1 MQNYLDNFI
10 FYGII
15 FSYLNSVNIF
25 ESCDPV
31 HSELDIL
38 LENVKSGKPFSFN
51 AIYSLYTPLI
61 ESQAQKYGKQFS
73 VSEAELD
80 DIKQEALIALYHAA
94 LTYTPNEEVTFGM
107 YAKTCMR
114 NKIISYIRCFLENNV
129 PLSLEEIEIDFE
141 EPDFETP
148 EQIVI
153 SKESLCNLNRRI
165 DETLTDFE
173 KSVFALYIG
182 DMSYADMAKKLDK
195 PTKSI
200 DNAIHR
206 IKAKLRKLL

>member
-1 MQNYLDNFI
+1 LQNYLDIFI

-15 FSYLNSVNIF
+15 VSYLNSVNFF

-31 HSELDIL
+31 HSKLDIL

-61 ESQAQKYGKQFS
+61 ESLTLKYGKQFS

-80 DIKQEALIALYHAA
+80 DIKQEALIALYHAV
-94 LTYTPNEEVTFGM
+94 LTYVPNEEVTFGM
-107 YAKTCMR
+107 YAKICMR
-114 NKIISYIRCFLENNV
+114 NKIISYIRCFLENDV

-141 EPDFETP
+141 EPYFETP

-153 SKESLCNLNRRI
+153 SKESLCSLNRRI

-182 DMSYADMAKKLDK
+182 DMSYADIAKKLEK

>member
-1 MQNYLDNFI
+1 LQNYLDIFI

-15 FSYLNSVNIF
+15 VSYLNSVNFI

-38 LENVKSGKPFSFN
+38 LENVKNGKPFSFN
-51 AIYSLYTPLI
+51 AIHSLYTPLI
-61 ESQAQKYGKQFS
+61 ESLSQKYGKQFS
-73 VSEAELD
+73 VSETESD
-80 DIKQEALIALYHAA
+80 DIKQEALIALYHAV

-107 YAKTCMR
+107 YAKICIR
-114 NKIISYIRCFLENNV
+114 NKIISYIRCFLENDV
-129 PLSLEEIEIDFE
+129 PLSLDGEESYMEA
-141 EPDFETP
+141 PDLNTP

-153 SKESLCNLNRRI
+153 SKESLCSLNRRI
-165 DETLTDFE
+165 DEALTDFE
-173 KSVFALYIG
+173 KSVLALYLT
-182 DMSYADMAKKLDK
+182 DTSYTEIAKKLDK

-200 DNAIHR
+200 DNAIQR

>member
-1 MQNYLDNFI
+1 MN

-15 FSYLNSVNIF
+15 ISYLNSVNIF

-38 LENVKSGKPFSFN
+38 LENVKNKKPFSFN
-51 AIYSLYTPLI
+51 EIYALYLPLI
-61 ESQAQKYGKQFS
+61 ESLTQKYGRKFS

-80 DIKQEALIALYHAA
+80 DIKQEALIALYHAV
-94 LTYTPNEEVTFGM
+94 LSYIPNGEVTFGV
-107 YAKTCMR
+107 YAKVCMR

-129 PLSLEEIEIDFE
+129 PVSLEEREDDSE
-141 EPDFETP
+141 EPDFDTP

-165 DETLTDFE
+165 DESLTEFE
-173 KSVFALYIG
+173 KSVFTLYTA
-182 DMSYADMAKKLDK
+182 DLSYADIAKKLDK

>member
-1 MQNYLDNFI
+1 M
-10 FYGII
+10 
-15 FSYLNSVNIF
+15 
-25 ESCDPV
+25 

-38 LENVKSGKPFSFN
+38 LENLRNGKSFSFN
-51 AIYSLYTPLI
+51 EIYALYLPLI
-61 ESQAQKYGKQFS
+61 ESLTQKYARQFA
-73 VSEAELD
+73 VCTAEFD

-94 LTYTPNEEVTFGM
+94 LSYIPNGEVTFGM
-107 YAKTCMR
+107 YAKVCMR
-114 NKIISYIRCFLENNV
+114 NKIISYIRCFLEKNV
-129 PLSLEEIEIDFE
+129 PVSLEEREDDPE
-141 EPDFETP
+141 EPDFDTP

-153 SKESLCNLNRRI
+153 SKESLCTLNRRI

-173 KSVFALYIG
+173 KSVFILYIS

>member
-1 MQNYLDNFI
+1 MQNHLDILNFC
-10 FYGII
+10 GII

-25 ESCDPV
+25 ESCDSV

-61 ESQAQKYGKQFS
+61 ESLAKKYGKQFS
-73 VSEAELD
+73 VSDVEMD
-80 DIKQEALIALYHAA
+80 DLKQEALIALYHAV
-94 LTYTPNEEVTFGM
+94 LSYVPNENVTFGV
-107 YAKTCMR
+107 YAKTCMH
-114 NKIISYIRCFLENNV
+114 NKIISYIRCFLENDV
-129 PLSLEEIEIDFE
+129 PLSLDERENETEESDFN
-141 EPDFETP
+141 TP

-153 SKESLCNLNRRI
+153 SKESLCALNRRI
-165 DETLTDFE
+165 DEALTDFE
-173 KSVFALYIG
+173 KSVFTLYIA
-182 DMSYADMAKKLDK
+182 DMSYADMAEKLCK

>member
-1 MQNYLDNFI
+1 MQNHLDIFI
-10 FYGII
+10 FCGII

-61 ESQAQKYGKQFS
+61 ESLTQKYGKQFS
-73 VSEAELD
+73 VSDVEFD

-94 LTYTPNEEVTFGM
+94 LNYTPNEEVTFGM
-107 YAKTCMR
+107 YAKICIR
-114 NKIISYIRCFLENNV
+114 NKIISYIRCFLENDV
-129 PLSLEEIEIDFE
+129 PLFLDERENEPE
-141 EPDFETP
+141 KPDFDTP

-165 DETLTDFE
+165 DGTLTDFE
-173 KSVFALYIG
+173 KSVFTLYVG
-182 DMSYADMAKKLDK
+182 NMSYADIARTLSK
-195 PTKSI
+195 PKKSI

>member
-1 MQNYLDNFI
+1 MQNCLDNFI
-10 FYGII
+10 FCGII

-25 ESCDPV
+25 ESCDSV

-61 ESQAQKYGKQFS
+61 ESLARKYGKQFS
-73 VSEAELD
+73 VSDAELD
-80 DIKQEALIALYHAA
+80 DFRQEALIALYHAV
-94 LTYTPNEEVTFGM
+94 LTYDPNEEVTFGK
-107 YAKTCMR
+107 YAKTCMH
-114 NKIISYIRCFLENNV
+114 NKIISYIRCFLEKDV
-129 PLSLEEIEIDFE
+129 SISLEERESDFE

-153 SKESLCNLNRRI
+153 SKESLCSLNRRI
-165 DETLTDFE
+165 DEALTDFE
-173 KSVFALYIG
+173 KSVFALYIV
-182 DMSYADMAKKLDK
+182 DMSYADMAKKLEK